1 MSSSAP
7 TARPMHGL
15 MASSRMV
22 RVTNLKN
29 KIMTI
34 SDRALLN
41 ILRKKF
47 VSWGL
52 QEDRKETGV
61 SFRLNPASIEDDQLD
76 ECFRLIQEYEEVNTN
91 SHEHK
96 TEELAQRVLE
106 TDPIQKM
113 GRLSLADNEKLQRLL
128 YSEKLRKQRESD
140 RGISAK
146 NLSR

>member
-1 MSSSAP
+1 METP
-7 TARPMHGL
+7 LPRPAYGL

-22 RVTNLKN
+22 RVSNLKN
-29 KIMTI
+29 KIMSI

-41 ILRKKF
+41 LLRKKF

-52 QEDRKETGV
+52 HEDRKETGV
-61 SFRLNPASIEDDQLD
+61 SFRINPATIRDDQLD

-96 TEELAQRVLE
+96 TEELTQKVLE
-106 TDPIQKM
+106 TDPIQRM

-128 YSEKLRKQRESD
+128 YNEKLRKQRDSD
-140 RGISAK
+140 RGISTK
-146 NLSR
+146 NLCG